1 MLRFG
6 CIAIVFYSLSTLSNG
21 ILQGIN
27 KLRLPVINAAIALVL
42 HLGLLA
48 ILMLVFHMDIFAVI
62 YANIFYA
69 ALMCVLNQIGIAK
82 AANYHMNIGNA
93 FLKPIAA
100 SACMGVLVYGVYAGV
115 SIVFHNA
122 VSTVIAVLAGIF
134 SYFILL
140 ILFRG
145 ITKEELL
152 RFPGGKFFVK
162 IGTLMRVY

>member
-1 MLRFG
+1 
-6 CIAIVFYSLSTLSNG
+6 
-21 ILQGIN
+21 
-27 KLRLPVINAAIALVL
+27 
-42 HLGLLA
+42 
-48 ILMLVFHMDIFAVI
+48 
-62 YANIFYA
+62 
-69 ALMCVLNQIGIAK
+69 
-82 AANYHMNIGNA
+82 
-93 FLKPIAA
+93 
-100 SACMGVLVYGVYAGV
+100 MGVLVYGVYAGV